1 MKAVDFV
8 VELTDHYLFVEM
20 KDPQHTRATPSSR
33 TEFVGKLRSGGLDE
47 DLKYKYRDSFL
58 YEWASR
64 RADKPIDYRVLIAL
78 NTLDEAQL
86 LTRTEALARSLPQLG
101 PHGRAWPREIVRGCG
116 VFNVESWNRRFPLH
130 PVSRVSAADRDDGTA
145 P

>member
-20 KDPQHTRATPSSR
+20 KDPQHPRATPSSR

-101 PHGRAWPREIVRGCG
+101 PHGRAWPSRDRARVRSLQRRIVEPAIPLASGEPRQ
-116 VFNVESWNRRFPLH
+116 RR
-130 PVSRVSAADRDDGTA
+130 
-145 P
+145 